1 MKLAL
6 AWLLC
11 LILALVY
18 LGERWQGGITLRSD
32 LLALLPDA
40 DNDPAVIA
48 AKTRLTEILGQRVVV
63 LIGDRD
69 RDTARRAGDALAE
82 ALQKSGAV
90 ATVDYRI
97 AAEALRRQGQIFFA
111 HRAGLLSADDR
122 ARLLA
127 GKQGEIAARAL
138 ATVFG
143 PVPVAD
149 ANLLRQDPYLLFP
162 AFLAGLP
169 SPVPSVQL
177 DDGIPTVRNGDETYV
192 LLTVT
197 IGGNASEAAVQKH
210 FVQIFDAAT
219 SALHAQAP
227 NVTVLRL
234 GSVFYFAAES
244 HMAELQTL
252 GISIL
257 SLLGTIALIL
267 LVFRSARPLWLLAI
281 AITSGIACA
290 FSVSLWW
297 FGTLHVLTLTF
308 GASLIGIAIDY
319 CLQYLVTRLSAE
331 DASPAARL
339 RRVLPAIFFGFLTT
353 MIGYATLMATPF
365 PGLREIAGFSAV
377 GLTASFVTLIL
388 WFPLLDRGTV
398 SSRAAG
404 ILVQSDKIWRF
415 WETPRSRVSHLV
427 LLALAVV
434 IVIVGAVRLRFDDD
448 IRRFQTLPRD
458 LQSQEAKIRALTGLE
473 GGSQFLIVR
482 APNDDA
488 ALEEEERL
496 APLLDAAVGD
506 GYLKE
511 YQSIS
516 RIIPS
521 PARQADNR
529 RLVQTEL
536 YGSSFAAYAAQIGLS
551 DLRPPETSDV
561 ELKLGDIADG
571 LPFSFLRQ
579 LVLPPTPAGAIHL
592 VLLNG
597 VTDFAGL
604 RQAVAGQAGVT
615 AVDPIGDITQ
625 ILAEYRQR
633 ALLLL
638 LLSAA
643 LMLPVLVWRYGIA
656 GCGRVLLPPLGAT
669 IVAAASLAAFGMP
682 FTFFTA
688 MGLVL
693 VLSIGFDYAI
703 FCRETTETQKDVTML
718 GIFLAFV
725 TTLLS
730 FGLLAFSGIFAL
742 RSFGLV
748 LFIGTI
754 LAFVLSPLARKPQG
768 R

>member
-11 LILALVY
+11 LVVALAY
-18 LGERWQGGITLRSD
+18 LGERWHGGIALRSD

-40 DNDPAVIA
+40 DNDPAVIG

-63 LIGDRD
+63 LLGDRD
-69 RDTARRAGDALAE
+69 RDTARRAGDILTT
-82 ALQKSGAV
+82 ALQKSGV
-90 ATVDYRI
+90 VETIDYRI
-97 AAEALRRQGQIFFA
+97 AAEALRRQGQIFFT
-111 HRAGLLSADDR
+111 HRAGLLSAEDR

-127 GKQGEIAARAL
+127 GNGNEIAERAL
-138 ATVFG
+138 ATVFS

-162 AFLAGLP
+162 AYLAALP
-169 SPVPSVQL
+169 SPVPRVQL
-177 DDGIPTVRNGDETYV
+177 DDGIPTVRDGDETYV
-192 LLTVT
+192 LLTIT
-197 IGGNASEAAVQKH
+197 LGGNANDATVQKN
-210 FVQIFDAAT
+210 FVQIFDAAK
-219 SALHAQAP
+219 SALRTQTP
-227 NVTVLRL
+227 DVTVLRL

-244 HMAELQTL
+244 RMAELQTL

-267 LVFRSARPLWLLAI
+267 LVFRSPRPLLLLAI
-281 AITSGIACA
+281 AVASGIICA

-331 DASPAARL
+331 DVSPVARL

-377 GLTASFVTLIL
+377 GLAASFTTLVL
-388 WFPLLDRGTV
+388 WFPLLDRGGPHRV
-398 SSRAAG
+398 VG
-404 ILVQSDKIWRF
+404 ILASSGKIWRF
-415 WETPRSRVSHLV
+415 WETPRSRRLRLV
-427 LLALAVV
+427 ALGLGVIIVV
-434 IVIVGAVRLRFDDD
+434 VGVVRLRFDDD

-458 LQSQEAKIRALTGLE
+458 LQSQEEKIRGLTGLA

-482 APNDDA
+482 APSDDA

-496 APLLDAAVGD
+496 APLLDTAVGD
-506 GYLKE
+506 GTLKS
-511 YQSIS
+511 YQSVA
-516 RIIPS
+516 RIVPS

-529 RLVQTEL
+529 RLVQTQL
-536 YGSSFAAYAAQIGLS
+536 YGATFAAYAAQIGLPE
-551 DLRPPETSDV
+551 LRPPETGGA
-561 ELKLGDIADG
+561 ELKLGDIEAG

-579 LVLPPTPAGAIHL
+579 LVLPTTPAGAVHL
-592 VLLNG
+592 ILLNG
-597 VTDFAGL
+597 ASDFARL
-604 RQAVAGQAGVT
+604 RQAVAGQASVT
-615 AVDPIGDITQ
+615 AVDPIGDIIQ
-625 ILAEYRQR
+625 ILADYRQR
-633 ALLLL
+633 ALILL

-643 LMLPVLVWRYGIA
+643 LMLPVLLWRYGLA
-656 GCGRVLLPPLGAT
+656 GSGRVLLPPLGAT
-669 IVAAASLAAFGMP
+669 VIAVSLLAAFGMP

-703 FCRETTETQKDVTML
+703 FCRETTEAQKDVTML
-718 GIFLAFV
+718 GILLALV

-754 LAFVLSPLARKPQG
+754 VAFALSPLARDRQG